1 MTYLTTTIT
10 KMAATFRKSLFALNL
25 VICTHISRWLGK
37 KCSRA
42 DYYFFAGFII
52 SGADSPK
59 QIPRD
64 PSSPR
69 PMIWNGLHGYDA
81 KHPDMRTI
89 FMAKGP
95 AFKKHY
101 QGEPIHL
108 VDIYQIYAHILG
120 IEPQPHNGSWTRVN
134 SYLINSA
141 SSTQFL
147 KVTPILSTLLI
158 VLSYLI

>member
-1 MTYLTTTIT
+1 MLTLARTFV
-10 KMAATFRKSLFALNL
+10 AALKNYNVF
-25 VICTHISRWLGK
+25 VIIFT
-37 KCSRA
+37 
-42 DYYFFAGFII
+42 GFII

-69 PMIWNGLHGYDA
+69 PMIWNGLHGYDN

-108 VDIYQIYAHILG
+108 VDVYQIYAHVLG
-120 IEPQPHNGSWTRVN
+120 FEPQPNNGSWSRVR
-134 SYLINSA
+134 SYLTNSA
-141 SSTQFL
+141 SMINVL
-147 KVTPILSTLLI
+147 NVTPVLTALLI
-158 VLSYLI
+158 VLNFLI